1 MSSQLTKVV
10 AELRPAVGVREQ
22 TEGSENGLVDLGGP
36 PSVELSSGVQQHFH
50 QPNYAGVVYFDAG
63 DFGFTGNNGEREP
76 LKQRKVHVNV
86 QRFRLET
93 SKAIGNGD
101 ESLAHCFQVVQ
112 PFFETQVFETID
124 ADLQAKEGRELFVHA
139 ANQAFAVNPQHMM
152 TVVQFVE
159 ETVELAAHSPG
170 HANAE
175 DSGHLVGGQ
184 TEQAHLAGALEYF
197 VDREVAPEDEV
208 PAVFNL
214 VDGTAKLILGDEELL
229 DRFSA

>member
-1 MSSQLTKVV
+1 VSSQLTKVV
-10 AELRPAVGVREQ
+10 AELRQSVVVRGQ

-50 QPNYAGVVYFDAG
+50 QPNYAGVMYFDAG

-112 PFFETQVFETID
+112 PFFETEVFETID

-139 ANQAFAVNPQHMM
+139 AHEAFAVNPQHMM
-152 TVVQFVE
+152 AVVQFVE
-159 ETVELAAHSPG
+159 ETGKVGRAFFWSRERRRFGPPCRRPNGTSPSRRSARIFCG
-170 HANAE
+170 
-175 DSGHLVGGQ
+175 SGNC
-184 TEQAHLAGALEYF
+184 AGRVSSGRLTS
-197 VDREVAPEDEV
+197 
-208 PAVFNL
+208 
-214 VDGTAKLILGDEELL
+214 G
-229 DRFSA
+229 

>member
-1 MSSQLTKVV
+1 M
-10 AELRPAVGVREQ
+10 
-22 TEGSENGLVDLGGP
+22 DLGGP

-101 ESLAHCFQVVQ
+101 ESLAYCFQIVE
-112 PFFETQVFETID
+112 PFFETQVFEAID

-139 ANQAFAVNPQHMM
+139 AHEAFAVNPQHRMA
-152 TVVQFVE
+152 VVQFIE
-159 ETVELAAHSPG
+159 ETVKFAAHSPG

-175 DSGHLVGGQ
+175 DAGHCIGGQ
-184 TEQAHLAGALEYF
+184 TEQAHLPGALEYF
-197 VDREVAPEDEV
+197 VDWEIAPEDEV

-214 VDGTAKLILGDEELL
+214 VDGVVAPQVDRCSLLFGELRTQYQRPVIQTL
-229 DRFSA
+229 ANRFGIELVGCR